1 MLERPFSALEDS
13 EAVRPTIS
21 EAKETPT
28 YGTWSMEKN
37 ENIEEPVLVQIQKDI
52 DMLKVSVSNIIVSK
66 DFYPIQTKRSLN

>member
-52 DMLKVSVSNIIVSK
+52 DMLKVSVSNIIISK
-66 DFYPIQTKRSLN
+66 DFYPIQSKRSLN